1 MTAEHHPGIAAG
13 ASRNTRP
20 VVPRWIPALT
30 GWLLTQLHAERDRWP
45 LWLPVGLGVGIAVYF
60 GLHFEPPVWLGGTG
74 LAACVMFG
82 IWARGRPILLIAALV
97 IGALLAGFTAAQ
109 LRTAL
114 VAAPVLEKRLG
125 PVNVIGQVLRMEPR
139 SANGRIVLHRLEIA
153 GLATEHTPA
162 KVRIRLTLREPAA
175 PRPGAW
181 LQVRA
186 VLRPPPAPAAPGAFD
201 FARQAYFKR
210 LGGVGYAVG
219 HVELLEAFE
228 SNSAT
233 SAESWRSAW
242 HLWWS
247 GLRNGVTR
255 RVLGALPDLRGAVA
269 TALMTGERGAIP
281 EPVIDAMRDSGLA
294 HLLAISGLHM
304 GLVAGLLFFGVRAL
318 LALVPRVA
326 LNYPIKKWAAV
337 AAGLGAF
344 AYLFLSGATVP
355 TQRAF
360 IMILLVLLAV
370 LLDRRAISLRLVAWA
385 AVAVL
390 LLAPE
395 SLLSASFQMS
405 FAAVTALVAGY
416 EILARHGGYLGAE
429 RGLASRVAIYLA
441 GVALTSV
448 IAILATTPFALFH
461 FNRIALYGLAANLAA
476 VPLTAFWIMPWAV
489 VAFLLM
495 PFGLEALAL
504 IPMGWGIDALVSVAA
519 FIAALPGAATAV
531 KAMPLA
537 GLCLVVLGGLWLC
550 LWFRPWRCLGT
561 IPIAAG
567 LACLLFST
575 PPDVLVGGDGKLLA
589 VRAPDGAIWLSSQR
603 RGRFT
608 AETWLRRA
616 GAVESHAWPLASDIK
631 DSPLRCDQIGCIYR
645 AGGQVVAL
653 ALDGRALAEDCGAAT
668 IVISLEP
675 LRRRRCPAPKL
686 VIDRFDLWRNGSH
699 ALWLKPDNI
708 AVESVAMQRGARPW
722 VRQRRDQKAQ

>member
-1 MTAEHHPGIAAG
+1 MVAAWMR
-13 ASRNTRP
+13 AP
-20 VVPRWIPALT
+20 V
-30 GWLLTQLHAERDRWP
+30 GWFAIQLQAERDRWP
-45 LWLPVGLGVGIAVYF
+45 LWPPVGLGVGIAVYF
-60 GLHFEPPVWLGGTG
+60 GLRFEPPIWVGGAG
-74 LAACVMFG
+74 LAACIAFG
-82 IWARGRPILLIAALV
+82 IWARAWPTALIAAL
-97 IGALLAGFTAAQ
+97 IFGTFLTGFTAAQ
-109 LRTAL
+109 VRTAL

-125 PVNVIGQVLRMEPR
+125 PANVVGQVLRIEPR
-139 SANGRIVLHRLEIA
+139 AGNGRVVLRRLEIA
-153 GLATEHTPA
+153 GLATERTPA
-162 KVRIRLTLREPAA
+162 NVRIRLTLREPAS
-175 PRPGAW
+175 PKPGEW
-181 LQVRA
+181 LRVRA
-186 VLRPPPAPAAPGAFD
+186 VLRPPPGPAAPGAFD

-210 LGGVGYAVG
+210 VGAVGYAVG
-219 HVELLEAFE
+219 HVERLSAVE
-228 SNSAT
+228 SGSAG
-233 SAESWRSAW
+233 AADGLPSAW
-242 HLWWS
+242 QLWWS
-247 GLRNGVTR
+247 SLRDGVAR
-255 RVLGALPDLRGAVA
+255 RILAVMPDLRGAMA

-318 LALVPRVA
+318 LALVPHVA

-337 AAGLGAF
+337 AAALGAF
-344 AYLFLSGATVP
+344 AYLLLSGATVP

-360 IMILLVLLAV
+360 VMILLVLLAV
-370 LLDRRAISLRLVAWA
+370 LLDRTAISLRLVAWA
-385 AVAVL
+385 AIAVL

-416 EILARHGGYLGAE
+416 EILARRGGQFGAE
-429 RGLASRVAIYLA
+429 RGPARRVAIYLA

-448 IAILATTPFALFH
+448 IAILATAPFALFH

-489 VAFLLM
+489 VAFILM
-495 PFGLEALAL
+495 PFGLDALAL
-504 IPMGWGIDALVSVAA
+504 IPMGWGITALVSVAE
-519 FIAALPGAATAV
+519 FIAALPGAVTAV
-531 KAMPLA
+531 KAMPLT

-550 LWFRPWRCLGT
+550 LWFRPWRHLGT

-567 LACLLFST
+567 LACLLVST
-575 PPDVLVGGDGKLLA
+575 PPDILVGGDGKLLA
-589 VRAPDGAIWLSSQR
+589 VRAPGGAIWLSSQQ

-616 GAVESHAWPLASDIK
+616 GTVESHAWPLVTDVK
-631 DSPLRCDQIGCIYR
+631 DSPLRCDQVGCIYR

-653 ALDGRALAEDCGAAT
+653 ALDGRALAEDCRTAT

-675 LRRRRCPAPKL
+675 LRRRRCSGPKL

-699 ALWLKPDNI
+699 ALWLKPDSI
-708 AVESVAMQRGARPW
+708 DVENVATQRGARPW
-722 VRQRRDQKAQ
+722 VHQRQRRTAQ

>member
-1 MTAEHHPGIAAG
+1 MTAEHHPGIAPS
-13 ASRNTRP
+13 ASRGARSA
-20 VVPRWIPALT
+20 VPNWLTALT
-30 GWLLTQLHAERDRWP
+30 GWLLAQLHAERDRWP

-60 GLHFEPPVWLGGTG
+60 GLPFEPPVWIGGTG
-74 LAACVMFG
+74 LAACLLFA
-82 IWARGRPILLIAALV
+82 IWARGQPISLVAALV
-97 IGALLAGFTAAQ
+97 IGALLTGFTTAQ
-109 LRTAL
+109 VRTVM

-125 PVNVIGQVLRMEPR
+125 PVNVVGQVLRMEPR
-139 SANGRIVLHRLEIA
+139 PANGRVVLRRLEIA

-175 PRPGAW
+175 PSPGEW
-181 LQVRA
+181 LRVRA

-210 LGGVGYAVG
+210 LGAVGYAVG

-228 SNSAT
+228 SGSAT
-233 SAESWRSAW
+233 SKERWSSAW
-242 HLWWS
+242 QLWWS
-247 GLRNGVTR
+247 GLRDAVTR
-255 RVLGALPDLRGAVA
+255 RVLSALPDLRGAMA
-269 TALMTGERGAIP
+269 TALMTGERGAIQD
-281 EPVIDAMRDSGLA
+281 PVIKAMRDSGLA

-318 LALVPRVA
+318 LALLPRVA

-360 IMILLVLLAV
+360 VMILLVLLAV
-370 LLDRRAISLRLVAWA
+370 LVDRRAISLRLVAWA
-385 AVAVL
+385 AVVVL

-416 EILARHGGYLGAE
+416 EILTRRGGYLAAE
-429 RGLASRVAIYLA
+429 RGLPSRAAIYLA

-448 IAILATTPFALFH
+448 IAILATAPFALFH

-495 PFGLEALAL
+495 PFGFEALAL
-504 IPMGWGIDALVSVAA
+504 VPMGWGIDALVSVAA
-519 FIAALPGAATAV
+519 YIAALPGAVTAV

-550 LWFRPWRCLGT
+550 LWFRPWRGLGT

-567 LACLLFST
+567 LACLVLSA

-589 VRAPDGAIWLSSQR
+589 VRGPNGAIWLSSQK

-608 AETWLRRA
+608 AKTWLRRA
-616 GAVESHAWPLASDIK
+616 GTLESHAWPLAKGIK
-631 DSPLRCDQIGCIYR
+631 NSPLLCDQIGCIYR

-653 ALDGRALAEDCGAAT
+653 ALDGRALAEDCDAAT

-675 LRRRRCPAPKL
+675 LRRQRCPRPEV

-699 ALWLKPDNI
+699 ALWLKPGRID
-708 AVESVAMQRGARPW
+708 VENVAMRRGARPW
-722 VRQRRDQKAQ
+722 VRQR